1 MSSTKIR
8 NIYNDITWKYENVK
22 CYSKDF
28 QKYEKLKLDIDFLNN
43 FVCIRN
49 SWSFNCPM
57 FLMKTLYQFV
67 KDSFVSPSIIVI
79 KNSNIFQKNS
89 VNPKTFYSSMVK
101 WGCQDNF
108 APVYWLI
115 DWFLRKVFKDKK
127 QSQANI
133 NQQKKI
139 KQTLNNND
147 KNFLRAE
154 TSKRVKVACFAFWC
168 FFFAQNHFVKKNKKT
183 IDRLEIV
190 LIASFYYTTNLTILY
205 YH

>member
-49 SWSFNCPM
+49 YLSFNCPM

-115 DWFLRKVFKDKK
+115 DFYEKFLRIK
-127 QSQANI
+127 N
-133 NQQKKI
+133 NH
-139 KQTLNNND
+139 KQTLTN
-147 KNFLRAE
+147 KRKL
-154 TSKRVKVACFAFWC
+154 SK
-168 FFFAQNHFVKKNKKT
+168 H
-183 IDRLEIV
+183 
-190 LIASFYYTTNLTILY
+190 
-205 YH
+205 